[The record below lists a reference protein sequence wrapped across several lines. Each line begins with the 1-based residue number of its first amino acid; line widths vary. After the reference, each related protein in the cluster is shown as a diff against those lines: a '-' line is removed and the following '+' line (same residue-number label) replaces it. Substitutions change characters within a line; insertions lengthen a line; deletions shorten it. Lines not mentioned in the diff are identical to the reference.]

1 MRDIPMPASD
11 AATAGEIISRI
22 GQLTR
27 MLRDSMRELGL
38 DQAIAQAAE
47 AIPDARDRLDY
58 VVTMTAQAAE
68 RALNCVEAA
77 QPRQAELESEAK
89 ALKGR
94 WDDWFADPIELADAR
109 ALVTDT
115 RQYLEQ
121 VPEHTAFTNAQ
132 LLEIMMAQ
140 DFEGPGWEQ
149 VIKRMMDVVQEIEK
163 QLLMVLME
171 NIPEQPAKEKKPND
185 SLLNGPQLD
194 QNGAGV
200 IANQAQVDD
209 LLDSLGF

>member
-77 QPRQAELESEAK
+77 QPRQAELESGAN
-89 ALKGR
+89 ALKGAGTSGSPTPSNWTTR
-94 WDDWFADPIELADAR
+94 VLWLTTR
-109 ALVTDT
+109 ASIWI
-115 RQYLEQ
+115 RYRAIR
-121 VPEHTAFTNAQ
+121 PSP
-132 LLEIMMAQ
+132 M
-140 DFEGPGWEQ
+140 PSCW
-149 VIKRMMDVVQEIEK
+149 K
-163 QLLMVLME
+163 
-171 NIPEQPAKEKKPND
+171 
-185 SLLNGPQLD
+185 S
-194 QNGAGV
+194 
-200 IANQAQVDD
+200 
-209 LLDSLGF
+209 

>member
-1 MRDIPMPASD
+1 MREIPMPASD

-68 RALNCVEAA
+68 RALSCVEAA
-77 QPRQAELESEAK
+77 QPRQAELESGAS
-89 ALKGR
+89 ALKSR
-94 WDDWFADPIELADAR
+94 WDEWFANPIELDDAR

-115 RQYLEQ
+115 REYLDQ
-121 VPEHTAFTNAQ
+121 VPGHTSFTNAQ
-132 LLEIMMAQ
+132 LMEIMMAQ
-140 DFEGPGWEQ
+140 DSRTDRSGYQAHDGC
-149 VIKRMMDVVQEIEK
+149 
-163 QLLMVLME
+163 
-171 NIPEQPAKEKKPND
+171 
-185 SLLNGPQLD
+185 
-194 QNGAGV
+194 GAG
-200 IANQAQVDD
+200 N
-209 LLDSLGF
+209 

>member
-1 MRDIPMPASD
+1 MREIPMPASD

-77 QPRQAELESEAK
+77 QPRQAELESGAD

-94 WDDWFADPIELADAR
+94 WMNGSPTRSTWPTPVRWLPIPAR
-109 ALVTDT
+109 IWIRYRGT
-115 RQYLEQ
+115 RRS
-121 VPEHTAFTNAQ
+121 PT
-132 LLEIMMAQ
+132 
-140 DFEGPGWEQ
+140 
-149 VIKRMMDVVQEIEK
+149 
-163 QLLMVLME
+163 
-171 NIPEQPAKEKKPND
+171 
-185 SLLNGPQLD
+185 LNCWK
-194 QNGAGV
+194 
-200 IANQAQVDD
+200 
-209 LLDSLGF
+209 S